1 MYNVLFLLMQAKSG
15 VEVESTEVA
24 LAFPLSNQRNMAQV
38 GHRSQVN
45 VLMSI
50 AMQVRENL

>member
-1 MYNVLFLLMQAKSG
+1 MQAKSG